1 MDLKKSDIQPTASAT
16 FITGSSFTEK
26 AYNDMKAMLSDTV
39 DINKGALPGVTDET
53 TLPISAPP
61 VEAFEV
67 FIDDD
72 ETEKPSMLT
81 RDENKSS
88 HPKPF
93 ESFEP
98 RPQMERAPFQ
108 AIPQQIAAG
117 DSELRS
123 GVKEPKNAANE
134 MNRYEDPFGFK
145 KPFVIEDEETMAG
158 AKFTS
163 LGIHKKLDR
172 GIVTSTPA
180 HQMVHPPTHED
191 FFAPLNQQLAEE
203 MKEEEDDEEL
213 YAQSAFMR
221 RRSVAPPK
229 SVLAASKVAVAKPR
243 TVQAA
248 ERSMELALDKMNL
261 GGAQEDEVKNV
272 SDECDD
278 HNRTGVGLVKES
290 VTSAVNPWDRLLR
303 MEIMRRSVVPTYQH
317 NFDIACPRVCA
328 GKTINFGGEDV
339 LIATL
344 IGQGGFAKVYK
355 VVTDENKTLA
365 LKYEVPSCPWEVYIC
380 SEVKQRLGTSKQFTL
395 DSVMQVTDAY
405 VFSNASVLF
414 NEYHPHGTLL
424 DMANKMNDPSR
435 YIILLIA
442 IQMAKILRDVHAAKI
457 IHGDVKP
464 DNFMILNRLNENC
477 DDVEGILS
485 TPVLKLID
493 WGRAIDMRP
502 LAGQTFTG
510 RAGTDKFDC
519 CEMLDGRP
527 WTYQTDYFGYVG
539 TLHVVIF
546 NKYAEVSD
554 VNGVYKLQ
562 CTMKRRLSI
571 RLVLERIFEDFLNIR
586 DCSHF
591 PSWDKC
597 IDDLEN
603 QFLADFVALEWRQA
617 VSRFNQCLP

>member
-1 MDLKKSDIQPTASAT
+1 MVDLKKSDIQPTASAT

-81 RDENKSS
+81 HDENKSS

-108 AIPQQIAAG
+108 AIPQQIAVG

-290 VTSAVNPWDRLLR
+290 VTSAVNPWDRQLR

-355 VVTDENKTLA
+355 
-365 LKYEVPSCPWEVYIC
+365 YEVPSCPWEVYIC

-395 DSVMQVTDAY
+395 DSVMQVDIRTQFRFILFACAPTLTQMERPSTCYPIAHPSVSGGKIRRRSALDALATPGLP
-405 VFSNASVLF
+405 ASDILGQTRSAGLPRDQRRTRRNVAYQRVVSVWMYY
-414 NEYHPHGTLL
+414 NVQVSVG
-424 DMANKMNDPSR
+424 PSR
-435 YIILLIA
+435 
-442 IQMAKILRDVHAAKI
+442 R
-457 IHGDVKP
+457 
-464 DNFMILNRLNENC
+464 F
-477 DDVEGILS
+477 
-485 TPVLKLID
+485 
-493 WGRAIDMRP
+493 
-502 LAGQTFTG
+502 
-510 RAGTDKFDC
+510 
-519 CEMLDGRP
+519 
-527 WTYQTDYFGYVG
+527 
-539 TLHVVIF
+539 
-546 NKYAEVSD
+546 
-554 VNGVYKLQ
+554 
-562 CTMKRRLSI
+562 RLSQDGH
-571 RLVLERIFEDFLNIR
+571 R
-586 DCSHF
+586 
-591 PSWDKC
+591 
-597 IDDLEN
+597 
-603 QFLADFVALEWRQA
+603 
-617 VSRFNQCLP
+617 